1 MKNYKKIVAL
11 ALISTFTLVYP
22 VATWAQEEAADTIPP
37 VPISDA
43 AMRSKEV
50 GITIFGITIPGV
62 TYDSIA
68 IGIAKIT
75 LEEILNETI
84 EWVNNGFEGNPAYAT
99 DPAKF
104 FTDIADGIAGD
115 FIAGSDLG
123 FLCSPF
129 QAQIRLALQK
139 YHTQRRQFQCT
150 MTGVVA
156 NIEAFTNDFSQ
167 GGWDGWFV
175 MTQND
180 VNNPYGAYI
189 QAQIELD
196 SRIAK
201 ALGIQDKQL
210 KWDSGFLSWADCDE
224 EDPDTG
230 ECLQRGPVKTP
241 GKVIESQLEGEL
253 GTGIRQLELA
263 DELDELINALFTQ
276 LLKQLV
282 FGAQGL
288 FSEESSGGV
297 SGGGGGGGGPVTH
310 TLNIYKSGTGLGI
323 VTSSPAGINCGSSC
337 FASYPDATFVTLT
350 ASSTASSTFA
360 GWFGGVCPSASS
372 PTCAL
377 QMFANIN
384 VTAIFDR

>member
-1 MKNYKKIVAL
+1 MFRKRSITFL
-11 ALISTFTLVYP
+11 LILSIISSAFYLP
-22 VATWAQEEAADTIPP
+22 VSAPRAQAQ
-37 VPISDA
+37 
-43 AMRSKEV
+43 
-50 GITIFGITIPGV
+50 FGIPEYGWDLEDITWDIMKK
-62 TYDSIA
+62 IA
-68 IGIAKIT
+68 IGIAQKMVADMVRS
-75 LEEILNETI
+75 TI
-84 EWVNNGFEGNPAYAT
+84 DWAQTGFEGNPAYVT
-99 DPAKF
+99 DPKQY
-104 FTDIADGIAGD
+104 FTRLADGAAGD
-115 FIAGSDLG
+115 FIGGTELG

-129 QAQIRLALQK
+129 QTQVRIALQRQ
-139 YHTQRRQFQCT
+139 YSQPAQFQCSL
-150 MTGVVA
+150 TGVVG
-156 NIEAFTNDFSQ
+156 NINAFYSDFSQ